1 MEPLPKDEVERRLL
15 LVTRHANDHAFMLL
29 DPEGRVQW
37 WSKAAETIFGYEPQE
52 IHGRS
57 VDELFVDADRATGI
71 PGYERKVSAAG
82 GPAEDD
88 RWMRRKDGSSFWA
101 TGIMVELRDDAGRL
115 LGFGKILR
123 NRTDLKEQLETL
135 RNMARELEAASRR
148 KDAFLGVLSH
158 ELRNPLAPIAN
169 ALGIIR
175 AGVPEMTH
183 ELGYAVR
190 VIERQMHAL
199 ERLVE
204 DLMDLTRVG
213 AGKVDLRL
221 APIVLQELAA
231 DCVEDVAETMRQRRH
246 QVEVVAPDGAVRVEG
261 DRDRLHQVVVNLLV
275 NAAKYT
281 PEGGNIS
288 VKVTTE
294 GEEAVLKVGDNGVG
308 IPTEMLPSIFDLF
321 TQVEGTRGA
330 SRGGL
335 GIGLAL
341 VKNLVALH
349 GGSVQV
355 RSDGLGKG
363 SEFAV
368 RLPLLRPGG

>member
-1 MEPLPKDEVERRLL
+1 MEPLSNDEVERRLL
-15 LVTRHANDHAFMLL
+15 LVTRRSNDHAFMLL
-29 DPEGRVQW
+29 DPAGRVQW
-37 WSKAAETIFGYEPQE
+37 WSDAAETIFGYSSAE
-52 IHGRS
+52 IVGRS
-57 VDELFVDADRATGI
+57 VDQLFVDEDRATGI
-71 PGYERKVSAAG
+71 PEYERTVSQVD

-101 TGIMVELRDDAGRL
+101 TGILVELRDETGAL

-123 NRTDLKEQLETL
+123 NRTDLKEQLESL
-135 RNMARELEAASRR
+135 RNLARELEATGKR

-183 ELGYAVR
+183 ELSYAVR
-190 VIERQMHAL
+190 VIERQMHML

-204 DLMDLTRVG
+204 DLLDLTRVG

-221 APIVLQELAA
+221 QPITLQELAA
-231 DCVEDVAETMRQRRH
+231 ECLDDVGELVRQRRH
-246 QVEVVAPDGAVRVEG
+246 EVELVAPEGAIEVDG
-261 DRDRLHQVVVNLLV
+261 DRDRLRQVIVNLLV

-281 PEGGNIS
+281 PEGGHIW
-288 VKVTTE
+288 VKVNTE
-294 GEEAVLKVGDNGVG
+294 GEDAVLKVGDDGVG
-308 IPTEMLPSIFDLF
+308 IPTEMLPRIFDLF
-321 TQVEGTRGA
+321 TQVETSRSA

-335 GIGLAL
+335 GIGLSL
-341 VKNLVALH
+341 VKTLVGLH

-355 RSDGLGKG
+355 RSDGTGKG
-363 SEFAV
+363 SEFSV
-368 RLPLLRPGG
+368 RLPLRKPG

>member
-1 MEPLPKDEVERRLL
+1 MEPLSEDEVERRLL
-15 LVTRHANDHAFMLL
+15 LITQRANDHAFMLL
-29 DPEGRVQW
+29 DPEGRIQW
-37 WSKAAETIFGYEPQE
+37 WSKAAATIFGYAPEE
-52 IHGRS
+52 ILGRS
-57 VDELFVDADRATGI
+57 VDELFVAEDRATGI
-71 PGYERKVSAAG
+71 PEYERKVSTAD

-101 TGIMVELRDDAGRL
+101 TGIMVELRDDAGRVI
-115 LGFGKILR
+115 GFGKILR
-123 NRTDLKEQLETL
+123 NRTDLKEQLEAL
-135 RNMARELEAASRR
+135 RNLARELEATAKR

-175 AGVPEMTH
+175 AGVPEVTH
-183 ELGYAVR
+183 ELGYALR
-190 VIERQMHAL
+190 VIERQMHVL

-221 APIVLQELAA
+221 APITLQQLAA
-231 DCVEDVAETMRQRRH
+231 DCVDDVREMVRQRRH
-246 QVEVVAPDGAVRVEG
+246 EIEVVAPDGPVMVEG

-281 PEGGNIS
+281 PEGGHIW
-288 VKVTTE
+288 VKITTE
-294 GEEAVLKVGDNGVG
+294 GEEAVLKVGDDGVG
-308 IPTEMLPSIFDLF
+308 IPTEMLPKIFDLF
-321 TQVEGTRGA
+321 TQVESTRGA

-355 RSDGLGKG
+355 RSDGVGKG
-363 SEFAV
+363 SEFAI
-368 RLPLLRPGG
+368 RLPLRQSGG

>member
-1 MEPLPKDEVERRLL
+1 MEPLPREEIERRLL
-15 LVTRHANDHAFMLL
+15 LVARRANDHAFMLL
-29 DPEGRVQW
+29 DAQGRIQW
-37 WSKAAETIFGYEPQE
+37 WSDASETMFGYASGE
-52 IHGRS
+52 IVGRC
-57 VDELFVDADRATGI
+57 VDELFVEEDRATGI
-71 PGYERKVSAAG
+71 PEYERQVSTID

-88 RWMRRKDGSSFWA
+88 RWMRRKDGSTFWA
-101 TGIMVELRDDAGRL
+101 SGILVELKDESKRR

-123 NRTDLKEQLETL
+123 NRTDVKEQLELL
-135 RNMARELEAASRR
+135 RNLARDLEADSKR

-190 VIERQMHAL
+190 VIERQMNML

-204 DLMDLTRVG
+204 DLLDLTRVG

-221 APIVLQELAA
+221 APIVVQELAQE
-231 DCVEDVAETMRQRRH
+231 CVEDVGPEVRRRRH
-246 QVEVVAPDGAVRVEG
+246 EIQLVAPDGPVVVEG
-261 DRDRLHQVVVNLLV
+261 DRDRLHQVVMNLLV
-275 NAAKYT
+275 NATKYT
-281 PEGGNIS
+281 PEGGHIW

-294 GEEAVLKVGDNGVG
+294 GEDAVVKVGDDGVG
-308 IPTEMLPSIFDLF
+308 IPTEMLPRIFELF
-321 TQVEGTRGA
+321 TQVESTRTS

-341 VKNLVALH
+341 VKNLVGLH

-363 SEFAV
+363 SEFTV
-368 RLPLLRPGG
+368 RLPLRKSE